1 MYWNHFVVETT
12 SNPSYPK
19 YNIAKIDDEVT
30 ELQILVPGWDKE
42 ALQVKFKDNRL
53 HVVAQPIKDSD
64 VNYSVKGFS
73 TKGFDIE
80 FAINYPAIVDS
91 VTLEKG
97 ILKIRV
103 RKDSEE
109 EYEIPIK

>member
-1 MYWNHFVVETT
+1 MYWNHFEVETT
-12 SNPSYPK
+12 SNLSYPK
-19 YNIAKIDDEVT
+19 YNIAKIDDEVN

-53 HVVAQPIKDSD
+53 HVVAHPIKDSD
-64 VNYSVKGFS
+64 VKYTEKGFS

-80 FAINYPAIVDS
+80 FAINYPATVDS

-97 ILKIRV
+97 ILKIKV
-103 RKDSEE
+103 YKDSEE
-109 EYEIPIK
+109 AYEIPIK

>member
-1 MYWNHFVVETT
+1 MLWNHFVVETT

-42 ALQVKFKDNRL
+42 AIQVKFKDNRL
-53 HVVAQPIKDSD
+53 KVVAQPIKDSD
-64 VNYSVKGFS
+64 VKYTTKGFS

-80 FAINYPAIVDS
+80 FAVNFPAMVND

-97 ILKIRV
+97 ILKIKI

-109 EYEIPIK
+109 EYEIPIT